1 MSTFLRACIDR
12 INCRTTWLISTIF
25 LLVACFTISALYDLH
40 SPDLNKYGDNVW
52 FQGDITRIYDNM
64 TNRYAHGHYR
74 ANVHPLYSLLTYPP
88 TFLLKKLLSSDA
100 LAIKFV
106 TLMIASCWL
115 VSLYAL
121 LRVMGCLKL
130 DATIFA
136 ILGASSSAAMF
147 WLYVPE
153 TYALASVSMML
164 AIGLSIVASK
174 KRLPDWIFATI
185 SAFSISVTITNW
197 MAGLLSSFS
206 SLTLKRALKVSCIA
220 IFSVAILWGLQK
232 LIFPASEFFVGSS
245 EESKYMFAPSIERF
259 LQVSNAFFLH
269 AMIAPELRIS
279 ALNQFAWPLLSFQSS
294 PVGSTGTLGW
304 IATCIWLAVL
314 SLGVWA
320 LVKVRMPV
328 AFKVTLAMTLLGQL
342 VLHFI
347 YGEETFLYSLNF
359 TPLLVTLA
367 AVATLSTYRKA
378 AITLGLILIPVL
390 IFNNLTQLKLASAMA
405 SPAYSNSSQGL
416 PPP

>member
-1 MSTFLRACIDR
+1 
-12 INCRTTWLISTIF
+12 
-25 LLVACFTISALYDLH
+25 
-40 SPDLNKYGDNVW
+40 
-52 FQGDITRIYDNM
+52 
-64 TNRYAHGHYR
+64 
-74 ANVHPLYSLLTYPP
+74 
-88 TFLLKKLLSSDA
+88 
-100 LAIKFV
+100 
-106 TLMIASCWL
+106 MIASCWL

-121 LRVMGCLKL
+121 LRAMGCLKL

-206 SLTLKRALKVSCIA
+206 SLTLKRAVKVSCIA

-269 AMIAPELRIS
+269 AMVAPELRIS

-320 LVKVRMPV
+320 LVKVRMAV

-359 TPLLVTLA
+359 TPLLITLA